1 MAEQRKGLSG
11 YTTGTCAQAAAKAAA
26 VCLLT
31 GRREEKITVKLP
43 GGQCITLQPELWET
57 EPNLVRCAVKKYSG
71 DDPDVT
77 NGVYVYASVSR
88 TETEGI
94 LLDGGVGIG
103 RVTKPG
109 LDQPVGAAAIN
120 RIPRKMICQ
129 TAEEVLE
136 ESGMP
141 GGLQIIISIPD
152 GVKLAEKTFNPRLGI
167 EGGISVLGTTGIV
180 EPMSEKAL
188 IDTIQVE
195 INVKRAEGRE
205 WLIAAPGN
213 YGLDFLKQTYGI
225 PAEVAVKCS
234 NYVGETIDKAA
245 DSGAK
250 GLVFAAHIGKFIK
263 VAAGIMNTHS
273 RYGDARMEVAASA
286 MLRAGLPAQ
295 MARAALDCGT
305 TDEVLSL
312 MREKERNKFL
322 EALLDRIQFYLQNR
336 AGEMKCGAVIF
347 SNQSGMLGMTKNA
360 DALLQKA
367 SKELVEQ

>member
-1 MAEQRKGLSG
+1 MAEQKKRVSG

-26 VCLLT
+26 VCLLL
-31 GRREEKITVKLP
+31 GRREERITVKLP
-43 GGQCITLQPELWET
+43 GGQRVTLCPEHWET
-57 EPNLVRCAVKKYSG
+57 GPNMVRCGIKKYSG

-88 TETEGI
+88 MEEEGI
-94 LLDGGVGIG
+94 VLDGGVGVG

-120 RIPRKMICQ
+120 RTPRKMICQ
-129 TAEEVLE
+129 AAEEVLE
-136 ESGMP
+136 ASGLP
-141 GGLQIIISIPD
+141 GGLQVVISIPD
-152 GVKLAEKTFNPRLGI
+152 GVELAAKTFNPRLGI

-195 INVKRAEGRE
+195 INVKRAEGSM

-213 YGLDFLKQTYGI
+213 YGLSFLKQAYGI
-225 PAEVAVKCS
+225 DEETAVKCS
-234 NYVGETIDKAA
+234 NYVGETIDMAVA
-245 DSGAK
+245 CGAK
-250 GLVFAAHIGKFIK
+250 GLVFVAHIGKFIK

-286 MLRAGLPAQ
+286 MLRAGIPAQ
-295 MARAALDCGT
+295 KARLALDCGT
-305 TDEVLSL
+305 TDEMLSL
-312 MREKERNKFL
+312 LNAEERNMFL
-322 EALLDRIQFYLQNR
+322 EVLLERIQFYLQNR

-347 SNQSGMLGMTKNA
+347 SNSQGMLGMTETA
-360 DALLQKA
+360 EELLLKA
-367 SKELVEQ
+367 AKELEGE